1 MIGFQTYGYSRHF
14 TSCCSRILG
23 FRSSSAGVEAYA
35 SHVAVDVFP
44 IGIDAAKTE
53 STAFGTPA
61 IDAKAA
67 LLRVQYDGMKIIAG
81 RDRLDSVRGVVQKLM
96 AFEMFLERY
105 PEWREKVVL
114 IQVTSPTS
122 IEEERDDPEHKIQN
136 KVSDLVERI
145 NGIYGSLGGSP
156 VQHFPRYLSQEEYYA
171 LLRIADVGLITSV
184 RDGMNTTSLEYVV
197 CQKENH
203 GPLILSEFSGTAGSL
218 LNAIHINPW
227 DLGGVARAIN
237 DALMMSDEARKDQHA
252 KLYRYVT
259 TYNIQAWTTKF
270 VRRLLTNLSSFNHD
284 VATPAL
290 DKAKMLKQY
299 RQAKKRLFMFD
310 YDGTL
315 TPIVRDPNAAIPTDR
330 VIRTIKML
338 ASDHRNSVWII
349 SGRDQEFLN
358 QWMGDISELGLS
370 AEHGSFMREP
380 GSQKWK
386 NLTQSI
392 NMSWQEE
399 VMKIFQ
405 HYTERTV
412 GKFGQSIHGVWT
424 FF

>member
-14 TSCCSRILG
+14 TSCCTRILG

-53 STAFGTPA
+53 NTAFGAPEV
-61 IDAKAA
+61 DAKAA
-67 LLRVQYDGMKIIAG
+67 LLRVQYDGMKVIVG
-81 RDRLDSVRGVVQKLM
+81 RDRLDSVRGVAQKLM

-105 PEWREKVVL
+105 PEWRDKVIL

-122 IEEERDDPEHKIQN
+122 GEERDEYVQKVQN
-136 KVSDLVERI
+136 EVSDLVERI
-145 NGIYGSLGGSP
+145 NGVYGSLGGSP
-156 VQHFPRYLSQEEYYA
+156 VQYFPQYLSQDEYYA

-184 RDGMNTTSLEYVV
+184 CDGMNTTSLEYVV
-197 CQKENH
+197 CQKENY

-218 LNAIHINPW
+218 MSAIHINPW
-227 DLGGVARAIN
+227 DLGGVARAVN
-237 DALMMSDEARKDQHA
+237 DALKMTDEARRDRHG

-259 TYNIQAWTTKF
+259 SYNIQAWTMKF
-270 VRRLLTNLSSFNHD
+270 LRRLLINLSSLNHN

-290 DKAKMLKQY
+290 DKTKILRQY

-349 SGRDQEFLN
+349 SGRDQDFLN

-370 AEHGSFMREP
+370 AEHGSFIREP
-380 GSQKWK
+380 ESQKWK
-386 NLTQSI
+386 NLTKMI
-392 NMSWQEE
+392 DMSWQEE

-405 HYTERTV
+405 YYTERTV
-412 GKFGQSIHGVWT
+412 GKHD
-424 FF
+424 